1 MEFYQAG
8 RKEGDFEHG
17 IEMVLARIL
26 ADPRFIYRI
35 ETEPAIAQDRTSP
48 IASAISIWRRA
59 CPSSCGAASPTRN

>member
-8 RKEGDFEHG
+8 RKEGDFERG
-17 IEMVLARIL
+17 IEMVLTRIL

-35 ETEPAIAQDRTSP
+35 ETEPRRRKRTSP